1 MATISPI
8 NYKIIPTE
16 IIKAQES
23 YPNRA
28 ACCLLIRESDGFI
41 LSVSRKNNP
50 ADKGLPG
57 GKCEP
62 EETYLEAAKRELFEE
77 TGYIADN
84 LEPVFS
90 ADGDTGCA
98 IDIENPKLNSKGK
111 YPCNSITFIAKTYKC
126 QEDTNESGAVEWVHP
141 SRVCSGSFAAY
152 NTELFNEILEMI

>member
-1 MATISPI
+1 MATTSQI

-16 IIKAQES
+16 IIKEQDS

-41 LSVSRKNNP
+41 LSVSRKNNH

-90 ADGDTGCA
+90 ADGDTGLP
-98 IDIENPKLNSKGK
+98 INFENPKLNSKGK

-152 NTELFNEILEMI
+152 NTELFKEILEMI